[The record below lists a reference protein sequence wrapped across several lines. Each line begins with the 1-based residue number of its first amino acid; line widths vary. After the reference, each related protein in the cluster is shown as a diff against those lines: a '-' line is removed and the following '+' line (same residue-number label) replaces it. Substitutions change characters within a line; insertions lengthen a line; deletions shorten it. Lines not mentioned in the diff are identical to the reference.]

1 MTELIILVHLKDL
14 PREAGYQQAS
24 PIEEGEVLAWGE
36 KYKAEKV
43 YYWRRT
49 KSAFI
54 TSIRRSMTKP

>member
-14 PREAGYQQAS
+14 PLVGLIGHQQIS
-24 PIEEGEVLAWGE
+24 PIEEGKVLAWGK
-36 KYKAEKV
+36 KYKAERV

-54 TSIRRSMTKP
+54 TITERRKA